1 MCSEPRGILMSVPI
15 VTLVGDRAMSV
26 EKIVIAEGT
35 ITSWGKDRLAIY
47 ILSKYVP
54 ILRQYKGRRVLV
66 HIYIVSPEIP
76 EIPLEEKPETKESK
90 EETTEKK

>member
-54 ILRQYKGRRVLV
+54 ILREFKGRRVLV
-66 HIYIVSPEIP
+66 HIYIVSPMP
-76 EIPLEEKPETKESK
+76 EIPEEKPETKEPKEKVKESK
-90 EETTEKK
+90 